1 MKSLAVAAT
10 LMLAL
15 VSAHAGETAD
25 VVCSYAPSQSKAAAA
40 LSAAAGGSAAA
51 AAAVAQATGTAVVAH
66 SSGAFI
72 LTGSGGYI
80 AGTLGTAI
88 VGPTIVVVG
97 LVAGPPA
104 SE

>member
-40 LSAAAGGSAAA
+40 LSAAAGGSAA